1 MRHPVHHHPAAPSDS
16 RARLTPLLAGTGTV
30 VGSALIAVIMAPP
43 DAVQGQWQRLMYVHV
58 PAAWLAYLCF
68 AGVLAASC
76 VQLRRPASRLVAR
89 WGRAAAEVGVVATG
103 ITLLAGSIWGHAV
116 WGVWWAWDARLV
128 STAVMF
134 LIYLTYLALRWTDGR
149 SPGRAATWVG
159 LLGFAI
165 IPFVHFSVIW
175 FTTLHQKATLLA
187 PPTKAPPID
196 PRMAVALGLSVLAFT
211 ALGVLAVTLRMG
223 FLRTAVTAAP
233 AVTSVQAR
241 PVSKAVP
248 EPVPVTGTDSADR
261 QERAKELQR
270 S

>member
-1 MRHPVHHHPAAPSDS
+1 MTEPVHHEDRAPSTD
-16 RARLTPLLAGTGTV
+16 RGRMTPLLAGTGTV
-30 VGSALIAVIMAPP
+30 TGSALIAVMMAPP

-76 VQLRRPASRLVAR
+76 VQLRRPASRLAAR
-89 WGRAAAEVGVVATG
+89 WGRAAAEVGVAATG
-103 ITLLAGSIWGHAV
+103 VTLVAGSIWGHAV

-149 SPGRAATWVG
+149 TPGRAATWVG
-159 LLGFAI
+159 VLGFGI
-165 IPFVHFSVIW
+165 VPVVHFSVIW
-175 FTTLHQKATLLA
+175 FTTLHQQATLLA
-187 PPTKAPPID
+187 PPTQTPPID

-223 FLRTAVTAAP
+223 LSWTSAP
-233 AVTSVQAR
+233 AADGKPNRRRTNVVAFGDREPAQR
-241 PVSKAVP
+241 PK
-248 EPVPVTGTDSADR
+248 
-261 QERAKELQR
+261 QLL
-270 S
+270 

>member
-1 MRHPVHHHPAAPSDS
+1 MHHPVQHHPTAPPGN
-16 RARLTPLLAGTGTV
+16 RARLAPLLAGSGTV
-30 VGSALIAVIMAPP
+30 AGSALLAVIMAPP

-76 VQLRRPASRLVAR
+76 VQLRRPSSRLVAR
-89 WGRAAAEVGVVATG
+89 WGRAAAEVGVTATG
-103 ITLLAGSIWGHAV
+103 ITLVAGSIWGHAV

-134 LIYLTYLALRWTDGR
+134 LIYLAYLALRWTDGG

-159 LLGFAI
+159 LGGFAI
-165 IPFVHFSVIW
+165 IPVVHFSVVW
-175 FTTLHQKATLLA
+175 FTTLHQQATLLA

-211 ALGVLAVTLRMG
+211 AFGLLALTLRMG
-223 FLRTAVTAAP
+223 FVRVLSPASDRTGDHGTADIVRP
-233 AVTSVQAR
+233 DNPGTAR
-241 PVSKAVP
+241 RSP
-248 EPVPVTGTDSADR
+248 
-261 QERAKELQR
+261 KELQR